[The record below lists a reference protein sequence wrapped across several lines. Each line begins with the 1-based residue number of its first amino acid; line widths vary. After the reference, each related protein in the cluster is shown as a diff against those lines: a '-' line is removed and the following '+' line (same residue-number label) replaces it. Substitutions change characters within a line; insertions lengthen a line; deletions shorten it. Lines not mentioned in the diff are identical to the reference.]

1 MHDLNGSSKEPTH
14 YITVLA
20 KTIAAPGVGVGG
32 KIWTN
37 SVSSIFTDP
46 LTESK
51 PINNKKVIK

>member
-1 MHDLNGSSKEPTH
+1 MVVVKSQLTQ

-20 KTIAAPGVGVGG
+20 KTMAAPGVGVGG

-37 SVSSIFTDP
+37 IVSSIFTDP